1 MKYNLKLN
9 EEIQI
14 MDPVLA
20 QKWNEAQRQINDRL
34 KKIAQLEK
42 EIVTY
47 KQQSTAAQAQ
57 AMKDNQAVITKHQE
71 TQAKQ
76 QPPNSNTQPVKQ
88 PFVQQPVVQENLES
102 YIMED
107 NEEDEELEYSE
118 EYDEKVGDEDEFLF
132 YFKIDEVSDT
142 VYKAY
147 KDFDEDRWELT
158 VVEGE
163 SNQSL
168 EETTFESNFTKL
180 EIINYLAEIYGD
192 VEEIFED
199 EFDDKTKTDKE
210 YFNETIIPNKYFNIK

>member
-1 MKYNLKLN
+1 
-9 EEIQI
+9 
-14 MDPVLA
+14 MDPALA
-20 QKWNEAQRQINDRL
+20 QKYNEAQKQINDRL

-47 KQQSTAAQAQ
+47 KEQASVAQEQ
-57 AMKDNQAVITKHQE
+57 AMKDNQAAITKHQE
-71 TQAKQ
+71 TQPQPNQQQAKPNSTSPQ
-76 QPPNSNTQPVKQ
+76 QPQVVAQPQ
-88 PFVQQPVVQENLES
+88 VQESLDS

-107 NEEDEELEYSE
+107 DEEDEELEYSK
-118 EYDEKVGDEDEFLF
+118 EYDEEVGDEDEFLF
-132 YFKIDEVSDT
+132 YFKIDET
-142 VYKAY
+142 PETIGKAY

-158 VVEGE
+158 VIEGE

-192 VEEIFED
+192 VEEIYED

-210 YFNETIIPNKYFNIK
+210 YFNEEIIPNKYFNIK